1 MNPGACAPAPHEE
14 EETMTARR
22 SILVLALAL
31 AGCAGAKVN
40 TQYDPGAPFG
50 SYKTYA
56 WLATQ
61 PGAEQAATVRDPGA
75 RQLIVNAV
83 DREMA
88 RKGFTRTTP
97 DANPD
102 LFVSVIGWAQQRVE
116 VSNYGYAYGGAYTY
130 GPYGPGYAVPVAQ
143 VNQYTDGT
151 LLLDFVDAKTRQ
163 LVWRG
168 TATDTVTSLDQLKG
182 TIDEAAR
189 KLLEAYPPQK
199 K

>member
-1 MNPGACAPAPHEE
+1 
-14 EETMTARR
+14 MTSTYR
-22 SILVLALAL
+22 SILVLTLAL

-40 TQYDPGAPFG
+40 TQYDPNAPFK

-61 PGAEQAATVRDPGA
+61 PGAEQAAAVRDPAA

-88 RKGFTRTTP
+88 KKGFTRTTP

-116 VSNYGYAYGGAYTY
+116 VTNYGYTYGGAYVY
-130 GPYGPGYAVPVAQ
+130 GAYGPGYVAPIAE

-151 LLLDFVDAKTRQ
+151 LIVDLVDAQSRK

-168 TATDTVTSLDQLKG
+168 TASDTVTSPAHIQA
-182 TIDEAAR
+182 TIDDATR
-189 KLLEAYPPQK
+189 KLFEAYPPK